1 MSLDPAAKSLLDL
14 INSLD
19 TVPMAE
25 MTPQMMRGGLKLPA
39 DENPVVMAKVE
50 DVVIVGSA
58 APINA
63 RVYVP
68 HSELKSLPLCLF
80 YHGGGFVVGDLVD
93 YDSWCRRMADKA
105 GAIIISVNYA
115 LAPEY
120 KFPQGPDDCYQ
131 ALLWSEINAEIYG
144 GDKRKIA
151 VMGDS
156 AGACMAAVVCQRA
169 LTDKGPIINHQVLI
183 YPVTDFNFD
192 TPSYIENGDG
202 YFLTR
207 ERMQWFWNHY
217 LKESEQGALPYASP
231 ARSESLTG
239 LPRATVITAEY
250 DPLRDEGK
258 NYANKLKAH
267 GVTTSYK
274 MYEGMFHG
282 FTSFINMLEQ
292 ADQSIDYIASQLQQS
307 YNEG

>member
-1 MSLDPAAKSLLDL
+1 
-14 INSLD
+14 
-19 TVPMAE
+19 
-25 MTPQMMRGGLKLPA
+25 
-39 DENPVVMAKVE
+39 
-50 DVVIVGSA
+50 
-58 APINA
+58 
-63 RVYVP
+63 
-68 HSELKSLPLCLF
+68 
-80 YHGGGFVVGDLVD
+80 
-93 YDSWCRRMADKA
+93 MADKT

-115 LAPEY
+115 LAPEH

-131 ALLWSEINAEIYG
+131 ALLWSEDNANLYG

-169 LTDKGPIINHQVLI
+169 LADQGPAIIHQVLI

-192 TPSYIENGDG
+192 TSSYIENGDG

-217 LKESEQGALPYASP
+217 LEQSEQGTLAYASP
-231 ARSESLTG
+231 ARSKSLSG

-258 NYANKLKAH
+258 NYADKLEAH
-267 GVTTSYK
+267 GVHTTYK
-274 MYEGMFHG
+274 MYKGMFHG

-292 ADQSIDYIASQLQQS
+292 ADQSIDFIASQLQQS
-307 YNEG
+307 FSKG

>member
-1 MSLDPAAKSLLDL
+1 MPLDPAAKSLLDL

-25 MTPQMMRGGLKLPA
+25 MTPQMMRGGMKLPA
-39 DENPVVMAKVE
+39 DENPIEMARVE
-50 DVVIVGSA
+50 NVVIIGSA
-58 APINA
+58 APISA

-68 HSELKSLPLCLF
+68 HSDAELLPLCLF

-105 GAIIISVNYA
+105 GVIIISVNYA

-131 ALLWSEINAEIYG
+131 ALLWAECNANLYG

-156 AGACMAAVVCQRA
+156 AGGCMAAVVCQRA
-169 LTDKGPIINHQVLI
+169 IADQGPAISHQVLI

-217 LKESEQGALPYASP
+217 LNQSDQGALAYASP
-231 ARSESLTG
+231 ARSKSLNG
-239 LPRATVITAEY
+239 LPRATIITAEY

-258 NYANKLKAH
+258 NYADKLEAD
-267 GVTTSYK
+267 GVATTYK
-274 MYEGMFHG
+274 MYQGMFHG

-292 ADQSIDYIASQLQQS
+292 ADQSIDFIASQLQQS
-307 YNEG
+307 FSEV